1 MNFSLFKNDKTTVKD
16 EIVLFLII
24 ILSIAIGSILI
35 LIKPSFGIIQERHT
49 VVCGVFIDLLGVMLI
64 PGLIYRILT
73 NNDEK
78 EI

>member
-35 LIKPSFGIIQERHT
+35 LIKPSFGIIHERHT
-49 VVCGVFIDLLGVMLI
+49 VVCGVFIDLFGVMLI